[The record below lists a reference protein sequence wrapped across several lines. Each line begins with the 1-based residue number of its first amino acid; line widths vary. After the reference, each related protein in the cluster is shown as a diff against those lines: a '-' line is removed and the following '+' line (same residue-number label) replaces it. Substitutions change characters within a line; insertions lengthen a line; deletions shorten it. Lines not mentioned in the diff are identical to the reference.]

1 MVTGRACAARIVR
14 RSDNAATMS
23 TLEAI
28 RYRDGVLEI
37 LDQLL
42 LPSQTKYEIVKSV
55 EDAWKVIRT
64 MRVRKNKNLS

>member
-1 MVTGRACAARIVR
+1 M
-14 RSDNAATMS
+14 TMS

-42 LPSQTKYEIVKSV
+42 LPSQTKYELVKSV

>member
-1 MVTGRACAARIVR
+1 M
-14 RSDNAATMS
+14 TMS

-28 RYRDGVLEI
+28 RYKDGVLEI

-42 LPSQTKYEIVKSV
+42 LPSQTKYERVKSV

-64 MRVRKNKNLS
+64 MRVRKNKNLFSVYNLA